1 MSIALDLPP
10 VIEQDVRYCANA
22 RGISFA
28 QFVFEL
34 VEREAARIRAERTNR
49 VKPNVSDF
57 IGYVSDFIGYGLKF
71 CDKPATTAEYM
82 AEMREGE
89 MA

>member
-10 VIEQDVRYCANA
+10 TIEQDVRYCANA
-22 RGISFA
+22 RGVSFA
-28 QFVFEL
+28 QFVFDL
-34 VEREAARIRAERTNR
+34 VAREASRIRAERSAR

-57 IGYVSDFIGYGLKF
+57 IGYGLRF
-71 CDKPATTAEYM
+71 GDNPATTAEYM